1 MDESNKDKN
10 INKEDNKSNDKNKA
24 AEQKTE
30 PTVEE
35 KLKISE
41 EKLMR
46 SLAESENQRRRFEKE
61 IKAFEFGGFN
71 FAREMLTTQIIFKEL
86 KNQYPK
92 MRF

>member
-1 MDESNKDKN
+1 MGESNKDKN
-10 INKEDNKSNDKNKA
+10 INKEDNKSNDKSKA

-61 IKAFEFGGFN
+61 IKEAFEFGGFN
-71 FAREMLTTQIIFKEL
+71 FAREMLTTLDNLQRL
-86 KNQYPK
+86 KK
-92 MRF
+92 